1 MFGVSNRIEIGF
13 LSTYYFFFI
22 ATWVDRFSVDTSE
35 VWDEED
41 AYQLTSTQKS
51 KFLHFFTY
59 LLDHDHDDLIGEQDF
74 EALIEVN
81 YSWWLLCRLC

>member
-1 MFGVSNRIEIGF
+1 MSF
-13 LSTYYFFFI
+13 LIFFA

-35 VWDEED
+35 VWDEEEG
-41 AYQLTSTQKS
+41 YQLTSTQKA

-74 EALIEVN
+74 EALIEVTGAGLN
-81 YSWWLLCRLC
+81 VTCLC